1 MEDLRGNRFFCVF
14 ISSKLHCPSNKKL
27 RKESI
32 PYVALFCL
40 VLGVLAGLITSVAG
54 CLTGLATKNSVRLI
68 FPSAPTST
76 GSPGSVAV
84 LPLIVIT
91 STAVT
96 SVWAGVNGGGG
107 AGSLWEGLFYPA
119 VFSFGS
125 STVCA
130 MVAA

>member
-1 MEDLRGNRFFCVF
+1 MSLSF
-14 ISSKLHCPSNKKL
+14 
-27 RKESI
+27 
-32 PYVALFCL
+32 
-40 VLGVLAGLITSVAG
+40 VLLGGLAGLITSVAG
-54 CLTGLATKNSVRLI
+54 SLTGLATKNFVRTI
-68 FPSAPTST
+68 FLSAPTST